1 MKKQLLVA
9 AALLVTALGTWS
21 FYPEPAEGAGTMMV
35 ISNMSFGLDA
45 QASIITVAP
54 DGTQKEK
61 EIDFS
66 RGSAKRMAAN
76 TTIVHKAALSTI
88 NEYTR
93 AGWHLVGSA
102 PTVIAQTGTTIFSQ
116 NIYTLEK

>member
-1 MKKQLLVA
+1 MKKLLPL
-9 AALLVTALGTWS
+9 AALSLAAVGSWA
-21 FYPEPAEGAGTMMV
+21 FYPKPADPAGTMMV

-45 QASIITVAP
+45 QASIIIIAP

-76 TTIVHKAALSTI
+76 TTVVHKAALSTV

-93 AGWHLVGSA
+93 AGWHVVSSA
-102 PTVIAQTGTTIFSQ
+102 PTAISQTGTTIFSQ
-116 NIYTLEK
+116 NIYVLEK

>member
-1 MKKQLLVA
+1 MKKSLFA
-9 AALLVTALGTWS
+9 TALAVTALGTWS
-21 FYPEPAEGAGTMMV
+21 FYPKPVDPAGTMMV

-45 QASIITVAP
+45 QASIITMAP

-61 EIDFS
+61 ELDFS

-76 TTIVHKAALSTI
+76 TAVVHKATLATI

-93 AGWHLVGSA
+93 AGWHVVSTA
-102 PTVIAQTGTTIFSQ
+102 PSTVSTTGTTYFCQ
-116 NIYTLEK
+116 TIYVLEK